1 MVKISSQR
9 YLNDM
14 LIRLMNLRKCILEFD
29 TNQLNLNSEQQILAR
44 ESLIEEYQRTTGV
57 VIAELDE
64 YLTTN
69 SWELVS
75 ENSVL
80 HSENWGIIA
89 YKSTN

>member
-69 SWELVS
+69 S
-75 ENSVL
+75 
-80 HSENWGIIA
+80 
-89 YKSTN
+89 